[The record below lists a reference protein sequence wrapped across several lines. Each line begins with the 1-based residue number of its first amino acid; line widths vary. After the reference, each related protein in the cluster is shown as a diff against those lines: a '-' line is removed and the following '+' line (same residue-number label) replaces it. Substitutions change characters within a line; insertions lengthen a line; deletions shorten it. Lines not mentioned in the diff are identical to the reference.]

1 MARVRSITGRRNV
14 LLGDGWRL
22 ARTASAAVAAPDT
35 LSGALDW
42 IAAQDNA
49 IRHIH
54 TTSLGRSVLAIDPD
68 RSVGRLS
75 RSVQIEDS
83 YFRAEDEGFHLAP
96 GGERVVRLLATP
108 ISDTTPAGEVFAMN
122 GGAGVRYEG

>member
-1 MARVRSITGRRNV
+1 V
-14 LLGDGWRL
+14 
-22 ARTASAAVAAPDT
+22 
-35 LSGALDW
+35 
-42 IAAQDNA
+42 
-49 IRHIH
+49 
-54 TTSLGRSVLAIDPD
+54 
-68 RSVGRLS
+68 

-96 GGERVVRLLATP
+96 EGERVVRLLAAQ